1 MGLCCSANDV
11 VCEYCGIEKSY
22 YRNHE
27 HASRKS
33 CRRFKEGKLSMD
45 YHVWNNRYNNIFLH
59 TIKYLKRKKD
69 DYMVQGYVLEEE
81 VRLPEWSKGSR

>member
-1 MGLCCSANDV
+1 MGLCCSTNDV
-11 VCEYCGIEKSY
+11 VCEYCGVEKSY
-22 YRNHE
+22 YRNNE

-45 YHVWNNRYNNIFLH
+45 YHRWYTRRINIFLE
-59 TIKYLKRKKD
+59 TIKYLKTKKE